1 MEKRIF
7 KRSSMFILCL
17 CYAICINAQH
27 SNMQTTI
34 CNPLNLSYR
43 FQLSMPS
50 RREAADP
57 SIVLFKGNYFL
68 FASKSGG
75 YWWSSNLI
83 DWTFVT
89 TADLPLE
96 NYAPAAVVIKDTIYF
111 MALDRR
117 IYKSGNPLSGH
128 WQVAKDN
135 FPFFAGDPDLF
146 LDDDGRLYLYYGVSP
161 ATPIMGLELNPKTF
175 DIIGEQVK
183 CFYTNINDFGWER
196 PGDYNTEK
204 GKSYLEGPWMTKHN
218 GKYYLQYA
226 VGGTQFKS
234 YADGVYVGDT
244 PLGPFK
250 VADHNPLSYKPEGFI
265 AGAGHSS
272 TFQDKFGNYWHA
284 STMTISVKHRFERR
298 LGLFPAF
305 FDKGGTFY
313 TYTGFGDFPHT
324 VPQKL
329 MKGPGDYS
337 PAWMLLSYNKPV
349 EVSSSLPEH
358 LKENATGENIRKY
371 WSAATGNKG
380 EWVMVDLQSQCRIS
394 AVQINFAE
402 EATTLLGRSD
412 AMYYQYLLE
421 HSNDKKN
428 WKKLTDKTENK
439 ADVPHDYIQLSAPV
453 SARYVRLTNYHVP
466 DGKFALSGLRI
477 FGKGRGKLPQSVSS
491 FTAVRDTADARNIT
505 LTWQRNANAIG
516 YNIRYGTQP
525 NKLCLNYQ
533 VFNTD
538 TLTIHSLNR
547 LQHYYFSIDAFNE
560 NGITKGV
567 SIVETI
573 VPARYGVNKN

>member
-1 MEKRIF
+1 MKSIIRQIF
-7 KRSSMFILCL
+7 LLLAFDVYVIL
-17 CYAICINAQH
+17 ASAQ
-27 SNMQTTI
+27 STNKQTTI

-43 FQLSMPS
+43 FQPSKPS

-57 SIVLFKGNYFL
+57 SVILFKGKYYL

-75 YWWSSNLI
+75 YWVSDNLI
-83 DWTFVT
+83 NWSFITSK
-89 TADLPLE
+89 DLPWE
-96 NYAPAAVVIKDTIYF
+96 DYAPTAVVIKDTVYF
-111 MALDRR
+111 MALNRR
-117 IYKSGNPLSGH
+117 IYKSGNPLSGY

-161 ATPIMGLELNPKTF
+161 SMPITGIELNPKTF
-175 DIIGEQVK
+175 DTIGERVK
-183 CFYTNINDFGWER
+183 CFYTNVNDLGWER
-196 PGDYNTEK
+196 PGDYNNGI

-218 GKYYLQYA
+218 GKYYLQFA
-226 VGGTQFKS
+226 VGGTEFKS
-234 YADGVYVGDT
+234 YADGVYVASA

-250 VADHNPLSYKPEGFI
+250 LADHNPLSYKPEGFV
-265 AGAGHSS
+265 AGAGHGS

-284 STMTISVKHRFERR
+284 TTMTISVKHRFERR

-305 FDKGGTFY
+305 FDKDGIFY

-329 MKGPGDYS
+329 MKSPQDYS

-349 EVSSSLPEH
+349 DVSSSLPEH
-358 LKENATGENIRKY
+358 PKENITGENIRNY
-371 WSAATGNKG
+371 WSAASGNKG
-380 EWVMVDLQSQCRIS
+380 EWVIVDLQSQCNVS

-402 EATTLLGRSD
+402 EGSTLLGRSD

-421 HSNDKKN
+421 YSNDKKT
-428 WKKLTDKTENK
+428 WKKLTNKTENK
-439 ADVPHDYIQLSAPV
+439 IDEPHDYVQLSTSV
-453 SARYVRLTNYHVP
+453 SARYIRLTNYHVP
-466 DGKFALSGLRI
+466 DGKFAVSGLRI
-477 FGKGRGKLPQSVSS
+477 FGKGNGKLPQSVSS

-505 LTWQRNANAIG
+505 LTWQRNANG

-525 NKLCLNYQ
+525 NKLYLNYQ

-538 TLTIHSLNR
+538 TLTIHSLNK
-547 LQHYYFSIDAFNE
+547 LQDYYFTVDAFNE

-567 SIVETI
+567 KIMKAS
-573 VPARYGVNKN
+573 ASMR

>member
-1 MEKRIF
+1 
-7 KRSSMFILCL
+7 
-17 CYAICINAQH
+17 
-27 SNMQTTI
+27 
-34 CNPLNLSYR
+34 
-43 FQLSMPS
+43 
-50 RREAADP
+50 
-57 SIVLFKGNYFL
+57 
-68 FASKSGG
+68 
-75 YWWSSNLI
+75 
-83 DWTFVT
+83 
-89 TADLPLE
+89 
-96 NYAPAAVVIKDTIYF
+96 
-111 MALDRR
+111 
-117 IYKSGNPLSGH
+117 
-128 WQVAKDN
+128 
-135 FPFFAGDPDLF
+135 
-146 LDDDGRLYLYYGVSP
+146 
-161 ATPIMGLELNPKTF
+161 
-175 DIIGEQVK
+175 
-183 CFYTNINDFGWER
+183 
-196 PGDYNTEK
+196 
-204 GKSYLEGPWMTKHN
+204 
-218 GKYYLQYA
+218 
-226 VGGTQFKS
+226 
-234 YADGVYVGDT
+234 
-244 PLGPFK
+244 
-250 VADHNPLSYKPEGFI
+250 
-265 AGAGHSS
+265 
-272 TFQDKFGNYWHA
+272 
-284 STMTISVKHRFERR
+284 MTISVKHRFERR